1 MRRLAW
7 ALMLGLAFAIP
18 WEYSLDLGP
27 PLGNIARILGL
38 VLLAAMA
45 PAVLQ
50 SRGIRRLTALHW
62 LVLALLVWLALSSF
76 WSIDREATAFHFRGY
91 LQEMMIAWFVWELT
105 ETPDELRALLRCY
118 VAGSCVLA
126 MLTIAN
132 FASADAAG
140 QIRFVAAGQD
150 PNDVARFL
158 DLGFPLGALLLSAPC
173 RRMDK
178 LLAMVYMPMGL
189 IGVLLTASRAGFIA
203 ALVAMAGC
211 GIMLARRRSRAVFGL
226 GMALPAVLLA
236 FWMTVPAGTIDRLLT
251 IPQQLNGE
259 NLNQRLNIWS
269 AGWLAFR
276 HAPFVGSGAGTFV
289 AAAGLAPV
297 DTAHNTALA
306 IAVEGGVIVLLLA
319 TAMVAVAGRSVLVLC
334 GPARLALG
342 TAFLVWLV
350 TSLVA
355 TVQEN
360 RTTWLLLGMIVA
372 AERLAAE
379 QPDEMEQVFPQPRL
393 PESRAAETLC
403 R

>member
-1 MRRLAW
+1 
-7 ALMLGLAFAIP
+7 MLGLAFAIP

-38 VLLAAMA
+38 ALLAAMA

-50 SRGIRRLTALHW
+50 SGRIRRLPALHW
-62 LVLALLVWLALSSF
+62 LVLALLVWLALSSI
-76 WSIDREATAFHFRGY
+76 WSIDPEATGIHFRGY
-91 LQEMMIAWFVWELT
+91 VQEMMIAWFVWELT

-126 MLTIAN
+126 VLTIAN
-132 FASADAAG
+132 FASADVAG
-140 QIRFVAAGQD
+140 QIRFVAEGQD

-158 DLGFPLGALLLSAPC
+158 DLGFPLGALLLNAPS

-178 LLAMVYMPMGL
+178 LLALVYMPMGL
-189 IGVLLTASRAGFIA
+189 IGVLLTASRAGLIA

-211 GIMLARRRSRAVFGL
+211 AIMLARSRSRAKFAL
-226 GMALPAVLLA
+226 GMALPAALLA
-236 FWMTVPAGTIDRLLT
+236 FWMTVPSGTIDRLLT
-251 IPQQLNGE
+251 IPQQLTGE
-259 NLNQRLNIWS
+259 NLNQRFNIWT
-269 AGWLAFR
+269 AGWQAFT
-276 HAPFVGSGAGTFV
+276 HAPFAGSGAGTFV
-289 AAAGLAPV
+289 AAAGLAPE
-297 DTAHNTALA
+297 DTAHNSALA
-306 IAVEGGVIVLLLA
+306 IAVEGGVIALFLA
-319 TAMVAVAGRSVLVLC
+319 TAVVAVAGRLLLALR
-334 GPARLALG
+334 GPARLAMG
-342 TAFLVWLV
+342 TAFLVWQV

-379 QPDEMEQVFPQPRL
+379 QPDELAQVFPEPRP
-393 PESRAAETLC
+393 PELRAAAALY